1 MDVPA
6 EGAQVEFRLL
16 GTVELRA
23 GERRNGLGSAKAR
36 CTLAALAYDVGRPV
50 SLDTLV
56 HRVWDDD
63 PPKRARDNLY
73 TYVSRIRS
81 ALQKVGGDGAPALTS
96 YAHTYILEA
105 DPETIDLRRY
115 LGLTARARA
124 LAESGDP
131 DRAIRLLD
139 EAARLW
145 RGEPLAGLSGSWAE
159 HVRSTAEAASVSATR
174 TRAVLTM
181 RLGNFADAVAGLSGL
196 ARRCP
201 TDESLAGLLAL
212 ALHGSGRTAEAGR
225 LLRRVTHALVT
236 EHGTDPGEELQ
247 RVQQGVLKGVPAIQ
261 LLPRTAGPGPG
272 PGQERAAVPDNLP
285 HDVPWV
291 GRAEEFHRLSTALAP
306 GPDGPRAVVLL
317 EAIDGMGGVG
327 KTALAVHVAHELRE
341 RFPDGRI
348 YLNLRAHATF
358 QEPMGPEDALGQLLR
373 LLGVPAGRLPRALD
387 ELTALWRRMLA
398 DRRAIVILDDAAGPE
413 QIRPL
418 LPGATPS
425 QIIITS
431 RRRLAGLPGVRPV
444 SLDVLRRSEA
454 VALFHDRIGQRTREN
469 RGDGADETDEVDR
482 TEGADRMDEASR
494 TDEADAVEIVRLCGY
509 LPLAIE
515 IVASRFLSH
524 RAWTTGDLMARLTRS
539 DRLPEIRDSHR
550 DLARTFD
557 FSYQSLTALEQ
568 IVFRRLSL
576 HIGAEFGA
584 YAAAALTGL
593 SLDDTERALEDLLN
607 WHLLQEPTPH
617 RYRIHDLLREYARG
631 LGTADPAA
639 RAEDEQ
645 AVQRLLAFY
654 LHCADRADRVLYP
667 HRIRI
672 DVTSVCAPAESPT
685 WIDPTGPKEWFATER
700 NNLLAVLDYT
710 RRKGTP
716 REAALLTN
724 ALGGFLA
731 DRQAAFLTNALGGF
745 LAEEGMWAL
754 AQAAHRDAVA
764 HWCEAGDRQAQARA
778 LNDLSVVSTNIADY
792 DEAVQHAAEA
802 LALARACGDAES
814 EPEALQRLALPYA
827 YTARTHQALACQRE
841 ALTLLM
847 RTGNR
852 LQQGRCLNNL
862 GIMLLDLGRYNDA
875 AECFLDALS
884 RFREVDDRRGQC
896 EILNNLGEIHVVLGH
911 RERAVRSYTQA
922 LALAKAIGN
931 RGHQATV
938 GMNLARELLDS
949 QDVEQPLALCR
960 QALDTFRSMGERR
973 HESIALN
980 TLGQA
985 LRRVGR
991 EDEALAHQSAALT
1004 LARRIGAT
1012 HEEADALREL
1022 ALTEL
1027 WTGRLRHA
1035 AEHLTAALAIHRAA
1049 GAHLEEAKTL
1059 EALAELRA
1067 QSGDPAGGRRAR
1079 REAEDIR
1086 EKLSEPLPD
1095 PSRPTPII
1103 FDQLD
1108 QGA

>member
-1 MDVPA
+1 M
-6 EGAQVEFRLL
+6 EFRLL

-36 CTLAALAYDVGRPV
+36 CALAALAYDVGRPV

-105 DPETIDLRRY
+105 DPETVDLRRY

-261 LLPRTAGPGPG
+261 LLPRTAGPG
-272 PGQERAAVPDNLP
+272 QERAAVPDNLP

-291 GRAEEFHRLSTALAP
+291 GRAEELHRLSTALAP

-373 LLGVPAGRLPRALD
+373 LLGVPAGGLPRALD
-387 ELTALWRRMLA
+387 ELTALWRTMLA

-454 VALFHDRIGQRTREN
+454 VALFRDRIGQREPGHEEN
-469 RGDGADETDEVDR
+469 AEDT
-482 TEGADRMDEASR
+482 S
-494 TDEADAVEIVRLCGY
+494 EIVRLCGH

-524 RAWTTGDLMARLTRS
+524 GSWTTRDLMARLARS

-550 DLARTFD
+550 DLARTFE
-557 FSYQSLTALEQ
+557 FSYRSLTALQ
-568 IVFRRLSL
+568 QTVFRRLSL

-593 SLDDTERALEDLLN
+593 LLDDTERALEDLLN

-639 RAEDEQ
+639 RAEEEQ

-672 DVTSVCAPAESPT
+672 DVTSVRAPAESPT
-685 WIDPTGPKEWFATER
+685 WIDPTGPREWFAAER
-700 NNLLAVLDYT
+700 NNLLAVLDYA

-716 REAALLTN
+716 RETAL
-724 ALGGFLA
+724 
-731 DRQAAFLTNALGGF
+731 LTNALGGF

-792 DEAVQHAAEA
+792 DEALQHAAEA

-847 RTGNR
+847 RAGNR

-896 EILNNLGEIHVVLGH
+896 EILNNLGEIHGVLG
-911 RERAVRSYTQA
+911 RRDRAVRSYTQA

-931 RGHQATV
+931 RGHQATI

-949 QDVEQPLALCR
+949 QDGENPLALCR
-960 QALDTFRSMGERR
+960 QALDTFRSMGNRR

-985 LRRVGR
+985 LRRAGR

-1027 WTGRLRHA
+1027 WTGRLRNA
-1035 AEHLTAALAIHRAA
+1035 AEHLAAALAIHRAA

-1079 REAEDIR
+1079 REAADIR

-1095 PSRPTPII
+1095 PSRPTPIT

>member
-1 MDVPA
+1 M
-6 EGAQVEFRLL
+6 EFRLL

-36 CTLAALAYDVGRPV
+36 CALAALAHDAGRPV
-50 SLDTLV
+50 GLDTLI

-63 PPKRARDNLY
+63 PPRRARDNLY

-81 ALQKVGGDGAPALTS
+81 ALQKVGGDDAPALTS
-96 YAHTYILEA
+96 YAHTYLLEA
-105 DPETIDLRRY
+105 DPETVDLRRY
-115 LGLTARARA
+115 LGLTSRARA

-131 DRAIRLLD
+131 ARAVRLLD

-159 HVRSTAEAASVSATR
+159 HVRATAEAASVSATR

-181 RLGNFADAVAGLSGL
+181 RLGDFADAVAGLSGL

-236 EHGTDPGEELQ
+236 EHGTDPGEELR
-247 RVQQGVLKGVPAIQ
+247 RVQQGVLGGVPAIQ
-261 LLPRTAGPGPG
+261 LLPRSGPGPG
-272 PGQERAAVPDNLP
+272 SGPGSGSGQEPAAVPDNLP

-291 GRAEEFHRLSTALAP
+291 GRAEELRRLSTALGT

-327 KTALAVHVAHELRE
+327 KTALAVHVAHALRD

-358 QEPMGPEDALGQLLR
+358 QEPMDPEDALGQLLR
-373 LLGVPAGRLPRALD
+373 LLGVPAGGLPRTLD
-387 ELTALWRRMLA
+387 ELTALWRTMLA
-398 DRRAIVILDDAAGPE
+398 DRRAVVILDDAAGPD

-431 RRRLAGLPGVRPV
+431 RRRLAGLPGVRPI
-444 SLDVLRRSEA
+444 SLDILCRSEA
-454 VALFHDRIGQRTREN
+454 VALFRDRIGAREAAEAA
-469 RGDGADETDEVDR
+469 GAGTGAGAGAGAGADT
-482 TEGADRMDEASR
+482 GEAN
-494 TDEADAVEIVRLCGY
+494 EADTAEIVRLCGH

-524 RAWTTGDLMARLTRS
+524 GSWTTHDLMTRLARS
-539 DRLPEIRDSHR
+539 DRLPEIRDGHR

-557 FSYQSLTALEQ
+557 FSYASLTPLQ
-568 IVFRRLSL
+568 QRVFRRLSL

-607 WHLLQEPTPH
+607 YHLLQEPTPH

-631 LGTADPAA
+631 LGAAEPAA
-639 RAEDEQ
+639 RAEDEE

-667 HRIRI
+667 QRIRI
-672 DVTSVCAPAESPT
+672 DVTAVRAPAESPA
-685 WIDPTGPKEWFATER
+685 WIDPAGPQEWFATER
-700 NNLLAVLDYT
+700 NNLLAVLDHA
-710 RRKGTP
+710 RKAGAP

-724 ALGGFLA
+724 ALGGFL
-731 DRQAAFLTNALGGF
+731 G
-745 LAEEGMWAL
+745 EEGMWTV
-754 AQAAHRDAVA
+754 AQAAQQDAVA
-764 HWCEAGDRQAQARA
+764 YWRGAGDRRAHARA
-778 LNDLSVVSTNIADY
+778 LNDLSVVSTHLARY
-792 DEAVQHAAEA
+792 DEAMRHANEA

-827 YTARTHQALACQRE
+827 YTARSHEALTCQQE

-847 RTGNR
+847 RTAKR
-852 LQQGRCLNNL
+852 LHQGHCLNNL
-862 GIMLLDLGRYNDA
+862 GIILLDVGRYNDA

-896 EILNNLGEIHVVLGH
+896 QILNNLGEIHGTLGN

-922 LALAKAIGN
+922 LALAKALGN
-931 RGHQATV
+931 RGHQATI
-938 GMNLARELLDS
+938 GMNLARELLAS
-949 QDVEQPLALCR
+949 QDVEHPLALCR
-960 QALDTFRSMGERR
+960 QALETFRSIGEQR

-980 TLGQA
+980 TLGRA
-985 LRRVGR
+985 LRRAGR

-1012 HEEADALREL
+1012 HEEASALREL

-1027 WTGRLRHA
+1027 WTGRLRNA
-1035 AEHLTAALAIHRAA
+1035 ADHLASALALHRAA
-1049 GAHLEEAKTL
+1049 GAHLEEATTL
-1059 EALAELRA
+1059 EALAELRG
-1067 QSGDPAGGRRAR
+1067 QSGDPAGARRAR

-1095 PSRPTPII
+1095 PSRPTPIT

>member
-1 MDVPA
+1 MSCSSSELDVPA

-16 GTVELRA
+16 GAVELRA

-56 HRVWDDD
+56 HRLWDDD
-63 PPKRARDNLY
+63 PPRRARDNLY

-105 DPETIDLRRY
+105 DPDTVDLRRY

-131 DRAIRLLD
+131 ERAIRLLD

-159 HVRSTAEAASVSATR
+159 HVRATAEAASVSATR
-174 TRAVLTM
+174 THAVLTM
-181 RLGNFADAVAGLSGL
+181 RLGYFADAVAGLSGL

-201 TDESLAGLLAL
+201 TDESLAGLLAV
-212 ALHGSGRTAEAGR
+212 ALHGCGRTAEAGR
-225 LLRRVTHALVT
+225 LLRRVTHTLVT

-247 RVQQGVLKGVPAIQ
+247 RVQQGVLSGVPAVQ
-261 LLPRTAGPGPG
+261 LLPRTGGPG

-291 GRAEEFHRLSTALAP
+291 GRTEELHRLSTALAP

-373 LLGVPAGRLPRALD
+373 LFGVPAEGLPRTLD
-387 ELTALWRRMLA
+387 ELTAQWRTMLA
-398 DRRAIVILDDAAGPE
+398 DRRAVVILDDAAGPE
-413 QIRPL
+413 QVRPL

-431 RRRLAGLPGVRPV
+431 RRRLAGLPGVRPI

-454 VALFHDRIGQRTREN
+454 VALFRDRVGLREA
-469 RGDGADETDEVDR
+469 GSEADGA
-482 TEGADRMDEASR
+482 EG
-494 TDEADAVEIVRLCGY
+494 TDEADTAEIVRLCGH

-524 RAWTTGDLMARLTRS
+524 GSWTAHDLVTRLARS
-539 DRLPEIRDSHR
+539 DRLPEIRDGHR

-557 FSYQSLTALEQ
+557 FSYRSLTVLQ
-568 IVFRRLSL
+568 QTVFRRLSL

-593 SLDDTERALEDLLN
+593 PLDDTERALEDLLN
-607 WHLLQEPTPH
+607 VHLLQEPTPH

-631 LGTADPAA
+631 LGAAEPAG

-654 LHCADRADRVLYP
+654 LHCADRADRVLYT

-672 DVTSVCAPAESPT
+672 DVTPVRAPAESPT
-685 WIDPTGPKEWFATER
+685 WIDPAGPQEWFATER
-700 NNLLAVLDYT
+700 NNLLAVLGHA
-710 RRKGTP
+710 RGKERP
-716 REAALLTN
+716 REAALLVN
-724 ALGGFLA
+724 ALGGFLE
-731 DRQAAFLTNALGGF
+731 
-745 LAEEGMWAL
+745 EEGIWAV

-764 HWCEAGDRQAQARA
+764 HWRQTGDRRAQARA
-778 LNDLSVVSTNIADY
+778 LNDLSVVSTHVADY
-792 DEAVQHAAEA
+792 DEAVRHADEA

-814 EPEALQRLALPYA
+814 EPEALQRMALPYA
-827 YTARTHQALACQRE
+827 YTARTHEALACQQE

-896 EILNNLGEIHVVLGH
+896 KILNNLGEIHVILGH

-922 LALAKAIGN
+922 LALAKATGN
-931 RGHQATV
+931 RGYQATI

-949 QDVEQPLALCR
+949 KDVEHPLALCR

-980 TLGQA
+980 ILGRA
-985 LRRVGR
+985 LRRAGR

-1012 HEEADALREL
+1012 HEEANALREL

-1035 AEHLTAALAIHRAA
+1035 AEHLAAALAIHRAA
-1049 GAHLEEAKTL
+1049 GAHLEEATTL
-1059 EALAELRA
+1059 DALAELCA
-1067 QSGDPAGGRRAR
+1067 QSGDAPGARKAR
-1079 REAEDIR
+1079 REAADIR

-1095 PSRPTPII
+1095 PSRPTPIT